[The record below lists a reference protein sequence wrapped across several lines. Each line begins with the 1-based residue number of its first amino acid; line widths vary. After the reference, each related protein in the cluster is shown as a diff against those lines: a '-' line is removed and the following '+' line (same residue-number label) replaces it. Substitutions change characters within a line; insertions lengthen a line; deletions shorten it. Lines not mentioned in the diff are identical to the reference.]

1 MVPKTPVNI
10 HYQNKYID
18 LLVILVPDN
27 IVVEN
32 TARTSTPKKPP
43 SNAFPKT
50 SLQIGAQNTFE
61 KTQSKYDGV
70 GKLVNKKFNNGSQ
83 KTVKEPYSKKT
94 VP

>member
-27 IVVEN
+27 IVVGN

-61 KTQSKYDGV
+61 KSRSKDDGNEN
-70 GKLVNKKFNNGSQ
+70 LVNRKFDNGSQ
-83 KTVKEPYSKKT
+83 
-94 VP
+94 